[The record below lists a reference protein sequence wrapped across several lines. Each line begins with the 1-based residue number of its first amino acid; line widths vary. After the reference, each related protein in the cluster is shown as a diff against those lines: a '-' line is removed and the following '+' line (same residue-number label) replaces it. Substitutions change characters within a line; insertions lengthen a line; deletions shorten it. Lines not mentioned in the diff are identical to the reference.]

1 MLSLSSSSLVKGLG
15 PDSAACI
22 RTYKRLAQEE
32 DPTMVKEFLA
42 DLIRGGKNKFLL
54 LIITSGVSRIRN
66 RDRELDILDYL
77 YCSKGLANHL
87 RIYANTR
94 CCYKICDKRDKVLA
108 KKFIQRGYEALH
120 LKWSCPPS
128 DNPRWDPTH
137 LGFSVMLAMLNVYMV
152 YGWLKQAHHFTS
164 AAIAIASDI
173 SESSINQSF
182 YGTTTRIAKIIGI
195 YYLLGI
201 RGGNSIE
208 YAEKCQTVLRKVFA
222 NGILV
227 ADSSVTRYL
236 EFTESLSVY
245 QSIIEHLDG
254 ECDKKKVVE
263 QLVDI
268 CILAGPRAK
277 KRVMRKLGC
286 STLVQSA
293 NSGPH

>member
-1 MLSLSSSSLVKGLG
+1 M
-15 PDSAACI
+15 
-22 RTYKRLAQEE
+22 
-32 DPTMVKEFLA
+32 
-42 DLIRGGKNKFLL
+42 
-54 LIITSGVSRIRN
+54 
-66 RDRELDILDYL
+66 
-77 YCSKGLANHL
+77 
-87 RIYANTR
+87 TR
-94 CCYKICDKRDKVLA
+94 
-108 KKFIQRGYEALH
+108 
-120 LKWSCPPS
+120 
-128 DNPRWDPTH
+128 
-137 LGFSVMLAMLNVYMV
+137 
-152 YGWLKQAHHFTS
+152 
-164 AAIAIASDI
+164 
-173 SESSINQSF
+173 SF

-245 QSIIEHLDG
+245 QSIIEHRAG

-277 KRVMRKLGC
+277 KRVLRKLGC
-286 STLVQSA
+286 SILAQCQ
-293 NSGPH
+293 

>member
-1 MLSLSSSSLVKGLG
+1 MKGLG

-32 DPTMVKEFLA
+32 DPTRVKEFLA
-42 DLIRGGKNKFLL
+42 DLIKGGKNKFLL
-54 LIITSGVSRIRN
+54 LIITSGISRIRN
-66 RDRELDILDYL
+66 RNRELDILDYL
-77 YCSKGLANHL
+77 YRSKGMATHL

-94 CCYKICDKRDKVLA
+94 CCYNICDKRDKVLA

-120 LKWSCPPS
+120 LRWSCPPS
-128 DNPRWDPTH
+128 DNSKWDSTH
-137 LGFSVMLAMLNVYMV
+137 LGFSVMLAMLNVFMV
-152 YGWLKQAHHFTS
+152 YGWLLQANRFSS

-173 SESSINQSF
+173 SENSMTRSF

-227 ADSSVTRYL
+227 VDSSVTRCL
-236 EFTESLSVY
+236 EFTEYLSVY

-254 ECDKKKVVE
+254 ECDNKKVVE

-286 STLVQSA
+286 SILA
-293 NSGPH
+293 